1 MSDRLAVPRPN
12 RRRRRWRFGRGL
24 GLLILAGLFVAVSQD
39 KRAAVAPA
47 DGSAEVPRRDWWLA
61 AKRAGAGF
69 LEDRV
74 MAEAAGVTFYAMLAL
89 FPAIAS
95 LISIYGLVA
104 DPHRLVDQVQAL
116 NGVLPGG
123 GIDIIKGEIIA
134 VASSGQKALGL
145 GLVVGLAISLWSA
158 NAGVKALFDALNVV
172 YHEREKRSYVRLTLI
187 SFCFTLAIIA
197 LLIAATFVVVVVPVV
212 LNFVGFG
219 SAAAILLTL
228 ARWPVMMAAV
238 ALALAAIYRFGPSRP
253 AARFQWISWGSALAS
268 VMWVVTSLLFSY
280 YVANFGSYN
289 KTYGSL
295 GAAVGFMTWIWL
307 SSMVVL
313 MGAELNSELER
324 QERK

>member
-1 MSDRLAVPRPN
+1 LG
-12 RRRRRWRFGRGL
+12 RRL
-24 GLLILAGLFVAVSQD
+24 GLLVLAALVVAVSQD
-39 KRAAVAPA
+39 KGTV
-47 DGSAEVPRRDWWLA
+47 VPRVEGPGDLPARDWWIA
-61 AKRAGAGF
+61 VRRAGAGF

-104 DPHRLVDQVQAL
+104 DPHRLVDQVQSL
-116 NGVLPGG
+116 QGVLPGG
-123 GIDIIKGEIIA
+123 GIDIIKAEVVA

-197 LLIAATFVVVVVPVV
+197 LLIAATVVVVVVPVV

-219 SAAAILLTL
+219 SATAILLSL
-228 ARWPVMMAAV
+228 ARWPVMLVAV

-253 AARFQWISWGSALAS
+253 AARWQWISWGSALGS
-268 VMWVVTSLLFSY
+268 VMWVATSLLFSY

-324 QERK
+324 QART

>member
-1 MSDRLAVPRPN
+1 
-12 RRRRRWRFGRGL
+12 
-24 GLLILAGLFVAVSQD
+24 
-39 KRAAVAPA
+39 
-47 DGSAEVPRRDWWLA
+47 
-61 AKRAGAGF
+61 
-69 LEDRV
+69 

-104 DPHRLVDQVQAL
+104 DPHRLVDQVQSL
-116 NGVLPGG
+116 QGVLPGG
-123 GIDIIKGEIIA
+123 GIDIIKAEVVA

-197 LLIAATFVVVVVPVV
+197 LLIAATVVVVVVPVV

-219 SAAAILLTL
+219 SATAILLSL
-228 ARWPVMMAAV
+228 ARWPVMLVAV

-253 AARFQWISWGSALAS
+253 AARWQWISWGSALGS
-268 VMWVVTSLLFSY
+268 VMWVATSLLFSY

-324 QERK
+324 QART